1 MTSVRS
7 ARLARRASAGGQLE
21 QPSEVKSSR
30 TTGPRDAAAAG
41 AQAASR
47 SANRRWRIGWG
58 YAAKAWLVTGPLVI
72 RSHRMANVSLRTYTF
87 IDALQ
92 PQLAT
97 FMGKTARGFL
107 PVPGQASLFIEI
119 APGIAINRVTDVAL
133 KATKVQPALQVVE
146 RAYGLLEIHHV
157 DQGEVLSAGRAGL
170 QHLEVGEDARLKP
183 RVLTNQ
189 IIRAVAA
196 YQTQIINRNSQGM
209 MILPGQSLFILETEP
224 AGYVAFAANEAEK
237 AARIFLVNVTPY
249 GAFGRLYLAGPE
261 AEIDAAAAAA
271 IAALDAVK
279 GRAPEKFI
287 DK

>member
-1 MTSVRS
+1 M
-7 ARLARRASAGGQLE
+7 AG
-21 QPSEVKSSR
+21 
-30 TTGPRDAAAAG
+30 
-41 AQAASR
+41 
-47 SANRRWRIGWG
+47 
-58 YAAKAWLVTGPLVI
+58 
-72 RSHRMANVSLRTYTF
+72 VSLRTYTF
-87 IDALQ
+87 LDALQ

-107 PVPGQASLFIEI
+107 PVPGQASLFVEI

-146 RAYGLLEIHHV
+146 RAYGLLEIHHF
-157 DQGEVLSAGRAGL
+157 DQGEVLSAGRAILG
-170 QHLEVGEDARLKP
+170 HLELQEEERLKP

-189 IIRAVAA
+189 IIRAVEA
-196 YQTQIINRNSQGM
+196 YQTQIINRNSAGM

-249 GAFGRLYLAGPE
+249 GAFGRLYLSGPE

-271 IAALDAVK
+271 ISAIESVK
-279 GRAPEKFI
+279 GRAPEKFV